1 MILTALKGLF
11 SGATPMSKRVLKA
24 VPDCAESL
32 KVYLG
37 EIDKYKSP
45 FLFVT

>member
-11 SGATPMSKRVLKA
+11 SGATSKRVLKA

-37 EIDKYKSP
+37 EIAKYKSP